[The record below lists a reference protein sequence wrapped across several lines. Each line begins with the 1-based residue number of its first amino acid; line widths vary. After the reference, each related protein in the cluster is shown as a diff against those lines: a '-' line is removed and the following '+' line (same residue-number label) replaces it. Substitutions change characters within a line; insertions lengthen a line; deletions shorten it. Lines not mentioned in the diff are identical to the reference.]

1 MTCNQFIPHNLS
13 NISLKKHTVDKK
25 MKNGAPNKK
34 KRTKYLSQRMLKH
47 TTIKVK
53 VIVIKIR
60 GIPKSFFYLI

>member
-34 KRTKYLSQRMLKH
+34 KRTKYSSQRMLKH
-47 TTIKVK
+47 TTIKVE

-60 GIPKSFFYLI
+60 EIPK